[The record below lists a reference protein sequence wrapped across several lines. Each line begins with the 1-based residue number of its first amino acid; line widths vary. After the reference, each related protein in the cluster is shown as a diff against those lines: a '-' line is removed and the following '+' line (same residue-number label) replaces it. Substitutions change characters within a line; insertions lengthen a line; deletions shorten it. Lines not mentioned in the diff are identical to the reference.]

1 MSDPTQPAQI
11 VVNPSS
17 TPTTLET
24 SAGQLIPLLAG
35 ALVAYAHFSNQDALA
50 LAPILM
56 ALASWGWRVW
66 RARSNHQKLI
76 VTADASPNFVAVVNR

>member
-1 MSDPTQPAQI
+1 MSDPTQTPI

-17 TPTTLET
+17 TPTTIET

-35 ALVAYAHFSNQDALA
+35 VLATYAHLSNQDALA
-50 LAPILM
+50 LAPILL

-66 RARSNHQKLI
+66 RARSNHAKLV
-76 VTADASPNFVAVVNR
+76 VTAHASPDAVAVVQSK